1 LKNRSSCRTSI
12 PDSQCVAELFSR
24 QGINPGRSLKKAKKN
39 SGFPTNRL
47 LFSKFGDRTLTIGSC
62 SVGAFMARQAKDL
75 EPKTKSIRS
84 GSIAN
89 FTSTRSATQP
99 GDRLRSVSRLNY
111 EQAIDRVSRRA
122 LVNAELALR
131 DSDEPMPLFLTR
143 DASDDVVKAEEPWEP
158 GRSRAKNWSAATK
171 MTMIALVTLA
181 IIVPLVFSTSPNT
194 PLANATASEIV
205 PAALSVKSTESAPL
219 IAKRPEK
226 SLLAVAEQEVS
237 GTQPA
242 VRGPKPGPTRDDIV
256 AAYKSA
262 VSIQVETPRTL
273 AAVQSPSRVIDGGEL
288 ANLVR
293 RGQYLISVGDIASA
307 RLLLERAADAQ
318 EPSAAFALAGTYD
331 PAVLG
336 RSRAFGIA
344 PDLAMARLWY
354 EKALKLGSLEAQ
366 QRLDKLQK

>member
-1 LKNRSSCRTSI
+1 MT
-12 PDSQCVAELFSR
+12 
-24 QGINPGRSLKKAKKN
+24 
-39 SGFPTNRL
+39 
-47 LFSKFGDRTLTIGSC
+47 
-62 SVGAFMARQAKDL
+62 RQAKDL
-75 EPKTKSIRS
+75 ESNTKIIPT

-89 FTSTRSATQP
+89 FPSARSATQP
-99 GDRLRSVSRLNY
+99 GHRLRSVSRLNY

-143 DASDDVVKAEEPWEP
+143 DASDDVVKAEEHWEP

-171 MTMIALVTLA
+171 MTMIALVA
-181 IIVPLVFSTSPNT
+181 IAIVVPLVYSKNPNI

-205 PAALSVKSTESAPL
+205 SATLSVNSTESAPS

-226 SLLAVAEQEVS
+226 SLLAAAERHVSETQSLVS
-237 GTQPA
+237 GSN
-242 VRGPKPGPTRDDIV
+242 PGPTRDDIV

-262 VSIQVETPRTL
+262 VSIQVETARTL

-366 QRLDKLQK
+366 QRLNKLQN